1 VAVETDGA
9 PIELDPDELTRLDA
23 TFRAPHWLR
32 DLGRTSWL
40 LVGALLVLVGLA
52 WLLGETATI
61 VNPVTAAL
69 VLAAVV
75 SPVVSLLERRLRRTG
90 AAIVVLL
97 AFAALAI
104 LLAVLVVDGI
114 TGQLSTIRENS
125 GAAVD
130 HFDQWLSDAGVD
142 ESAIQ
147 SISSELRNAVPQ
159 MISTL
164 VHGVFDGITGLASVV
179 FGLSL
184 AALSFFFLL
193 RDGPKMR
200 ASVERHLGVPP
211 RVAATITGNVIRSLR
226 GYFRGVTV
234 VASFNAVVVGIG
246 ALILDVPLP
255 GTIALV
261 TFVTAYIPFIGA
273 FIAGT
278 FAVVLALGAH
288 GTSVAIAMLVIVL
301 LANGLL
307 QNIVQPFAMGAALR
321 LNPLIVLVVTI
332 GAGCLFGTLGLI
344 LAAPLTSAA
353 VHITQE
359 LTAARATAAARR

>member
-1 VAVETDGA
+1 VTVETDGA
-9 PIELDPDELTRLDA
+9 PIELDADELTRLDA
-23 TFRAPHWLR
+23 TFRAPVWLK

-40 LVGALLVLVGLA
+40 LVGALLVLVGLV
-52 WLLGETATI
+52 WLLGETAQI

-75 SPVVSLLERRLRRTG
+75 SPLVSLLEPHLRRTG

-97 AFAALAI
+97 SFAALAVVI
-104 LLAVLVVDGI
+104 AILVVDGI
-114 TGQLSTIRENS
+114 TGQLAKIDRTS
-125 GAAVD
+125 GSAVD
-130 HFDQWLSDAGVD
+130 HIGRWLSDAGVSD
-142 ESAIQ
+142 SAIQ
-147 SISSELRNAVPQ
+147 SITSELRSAVPQ

-164 VHGVFDGITGLASVV
+164 VHGVFHGITGLASLV

-200 ASVERHLGVPP
+200 ASAERHLGVPP
-211 RVAATITGNVIRSLR
+211 RVAATITGNVLRSLR

-234 VASFNAVVVGIG
+234 VATFNAVVVGIG
-246 ALILDVPLP
+246 ALLLDVPLP
-255 GTIALV
+255 GTIAVV

-273 FIAGT
+273 FVAGT

-288 GTSVAIAMLVIVL
+288 GTTVALAMLVIVL

-321 LNPLIVLVVTI
+321 LNPLVVLVVTI

-353 VHITQE
+353 VHIVQE
-359 LTAARATAAARR
+359 ITAARVTATTRR